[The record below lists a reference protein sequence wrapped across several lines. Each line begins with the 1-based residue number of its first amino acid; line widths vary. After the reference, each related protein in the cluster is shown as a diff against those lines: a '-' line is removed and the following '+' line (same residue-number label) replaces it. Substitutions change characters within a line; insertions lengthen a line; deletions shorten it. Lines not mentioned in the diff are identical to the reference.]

1 MKLLAPNTLL
11 QNRYLTV
18 HLIGKGGMGE
28 VYLAIDQRLGNAVAL
43 KRTSFLDEETLLNA
57 FEREA
62 RTLARLRHPVLP
74 KVSDHF
80 VENDAQYLVM
90 EHIAGEDLAERL
102 KSNNKPFPLS
112 WVLFWADQLLDALTY
127 LHSHEP
133 PILHRDIKP
142 QNLKLTAE
150 NHIVLLDFGLSK
162 NNTGETKITT
172 YGSIV
177 GYTPHYAPMEQI
189 RGTGTDARSDIY
201 SLSATLFQI
210 LTNTVPPDSLTRADV
225 LLNDSPDPL
234 KLICEVNP
242 EVSQAVSDVISR
254 GMSVSQERRF
264 ASASEM
270 QKTLRNAHAGGNDL
284 EKIRDQEIDQESFGS
299 SIGTS
304 KFNTTLQ
311 PGEQSYSA
319 NGMRTESYPPRENTY
334 SHTSRPPAAFE
345 GERSNRIFAIVGG
358 LSALFILAVG
368 AAGYAWFATVGE
380 KNQTQSA
387 SSMTSVSAV
396 NNAANTLIST
406 PAPVQE
412 ASIDSN
418 TTVEN
423 GIISLGANR
432 QTAAPLNEKANGNF
446 SDKRKSA
453 PTVKQTSD
461 KVSTPKPA
469 SQNNAWKLPKPAPKP
484 SPKKTPKSQRTEI
497 LQ

>member
-1 MKLLAPNTLL
+1 MRLLAPNALL

-28 VYLAIDQRLGNAVAL
+28 VYLAIDQRLGSAVAL
-43 KRTSFLDEETLLNA
+43 KRTSFSDEETLGNA

-80 VENDAQYLVM
+80 IENDTQYLVM

-127 LHSHEP
+127 LHLHEP

-142 QNLKLTAE
+142 QNLKLTTE

-225 LLNDSPDPL
+225 LLNDLPDPL
-234 KLICEVNP
+234 KLICEINP
-242 EVSQAVSDVISR
+242 EVPRAVSEVILR
-254 GMSVSQERRF
+254 GMSVSQEKRF
-264 ASASEM
+264 VSAREM
-270 QKTLRNAHAGGNDL
+270 QKALRDAHARGIDSENLLD
-284 EKIRDQEIDQESFGS
+284 RQIDQISLG
-299 SIGTS
+299 ILNGTS
-304 KFNTTLQ
+304 DFNTNLQ
-311 PGEQSYSA
+311 TGGESNDESVA
-319 NGMRTESYPPRENTY
+319 AIESYPPRENKY
-334 SHTSRPPAAFE
+334 SQTFVPPAAPE
-345 GERSNRIFAIVGG
+345 VKRSSNIFTIIGG
-358 LSALFILAVG
+358 LSALFIFAIG
-368 AAGYAWFATVGE
+368 AAGFVWFLTGSVN
-380 KNQTQSA
+380 NQTENVIPLPPA
-387 SSMTSVSAV
+387 S
-396 NNAANTLIST
+396 AAN
-406 PAPVQE
+406 
-412 ASIDSN
+412 
-418 TTVEN
+418 
-423 GIISLGANR
+423 
-432 QTAAPLNEKANGNF
+432 
-446 SDKRKSA
+446 
-453 PTVKQTSD
+453 
-461 KVSTPKPA
+461 KV
-469 SQNNAWKLPKPAPKP
+469 
-484 SPKKTPKSQRTEI
+484 
-497 LQ
+497 

>member
-1 MKLLAPNTLL
+1 MRLLAPNALL

-28 VYLAIDQRLGNAVAL
+28 VYLAIDQRLGSAVAL
-43 KRTSFLDEETLLNA
+43 KRTSFSDEETLGNA

-80 VENDAQYLVM
+80 IENDTQYLVM

-127 LHSHEP
+127 LHLHEP

-142 QNLKLTAE
+142 QNLKLTTE

-162 NNTGETKITT
+162 NNTAETKITT

-225 LLNDSPDPL
+225 LLNDLPDPL
-234 KLICEVNP
+234 KLICEINP
-242 EVSQAVSDVISR
+242 EVPRAVSEVILR
-254 GMSVSQERRF
+254 GMSVSQEKRF
-264 ASASEM
+264 VSAREM
-270 QKTLRNAHAGGNDL
+270 QKALRDAHARGIDSENLLD
-284 EKIRDQEIDQESFGS
+284 RQIDQISLG
-299 SIGTS
+299 ILNGTS
-304 KFNTTLQ
+304 DFNTNLQ
-311 PGEQSYSA
+311 TGGESNDESVA
-319 NGMRTESYPPRENTY
+319 AIESYPPRENKY
-334 SHTSRPPAAFE
+334 SQTFVPPAAPE
-345 GERSNRIFAIVGG
+345 VKRSSNIFTIIGG
-358 LSALFILAVG
+358 LSALFIFAIG
-368 AAGYAWFATVGE
+368 AAGFVWFLTGSVN
-380 KNQTQSA
+380 NQTENVIPLPPA
-387 SSMTSVSAV
+387 S
-396 NNAANTLIST
+396 AANKVVPT
-406 PAPVQE
+406 PAP
-412 ASIDSN
+412 ASETITDPNAAVESGSVLSN
-418 TTVEN
+418 TDSQNDEQLSGNNTVN
-423 GIISLGANR
+423 S
-432 QTAAPLNEKANGNF
+432 

-453 PTVKQTSD
+453 PTTKQTSGR
-461 KVSTPKPA
+461 VS
-469 SQNNAWKLPKPAPKP
+469 APKP
-484 SPKKTPKSQRTEI
+484 TSQTPAAKKTPRPTPQPTPKKTPKSQRTEI